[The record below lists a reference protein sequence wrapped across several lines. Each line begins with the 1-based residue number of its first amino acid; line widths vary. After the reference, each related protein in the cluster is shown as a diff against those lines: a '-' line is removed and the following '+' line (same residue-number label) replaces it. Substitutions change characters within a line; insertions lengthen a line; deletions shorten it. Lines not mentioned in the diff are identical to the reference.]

1 MSTTTDVTRGRTPRR
16 YRIAR
21 SLLATAGLVTL
32 LAAPLAP
39 SLAGATSTSVVIS
52 ENNNGKIV
60 TVAKGSHFTVT
71 LHSTY
76 WTINPVVGHNVSQV
90 GRSVVKGSFENGT
103 HACVP
108 GQGCGTVTATYV
120 ANQAGLVHLRATRTT
135 CGEALLCSKSQS
147 HWMVVVRV
155 R

>member
-1 MSTTTDVTRGRTPRR
+1 MNTATVVTSSRTPRR
-16 YRIAR
+16 YRTAR

-39 SLAGATSTSVVIS
+39 SFAGATSTSVVIS
-52 ENNNGKIV
+52 ESSNDKTV

-76 WTINPVVGHNVSQV
+76 WSISPVVGHAVNQI
-90 GRSVVKGSFENGT
+90 GQTVVKGSFRNGT

-120 ANQAGLVHLRATRTT
+120 ANQTGLVHLRAARTT

-147 HWMVVVRV
+147 HWMVIVRV